1 MEKRKKI
8 LIVWDKLSVHKSK
21 VAKEFLKENKKRLR
35 VEFIPGVKSAGIDLG
50 VPTVLSFEARL

>member
-21 VAKEFLKENKKRLR
+21 VVKEFLRKMRKGLR
-35 VEFIPGVKSAGIDLG
+35 VEFIPGVKSAGINLR
-50 VPTVLSFEARL
+50 VPKF

>member
-8 LIVWDKLSVHKSK
+8 LIAWDKLSVHKSK

-50 VPTVLSFEARL
+50 VPTFLSFEARL